1 MGGKI
6 QMKYYD
12 VLVPLPFDHPFTYKS
27 DLELT
32 RGDLVKVPFRHRE
45 LLGVVMGE
53 STSSLSTKIKDIS
66 LKYEDQFHETILTFI
81 EKTAFYTFETRG
93 EVLRQILSGA
103 MPDKASKNITFEN
116 FSNNLAT
123 LNESQEAAYL
133 EIKAF
138 FSTSNYA
145 CGLLD
150 GITGSGKT
158 EVYFHLI
165 LDALLKNQ
173 QILVLQPEIALS
185 TSWLKRF
192 ERAFG
197 IKPLVWHSKISPA
210 QKRDLW
216 KWALSGKPGVLVGAR
231 SALFLPFKSLG
242 FMIVDEEHDGSY
254 KQEEQFVYHGR
265 DMAVLRAHIDQC
277 PILLAS
283 ATPSIETYVNT
294 QNGKYKSFELH
305 ARFQN
310 ASLPDI
316 ELVDLKESPPTEF
329 LSPKLLEKLQ
339 ENFNKGEQSLIF
351 INKKGYASLTICKD
365 CGLRISCPNCALYL
379 VEHKFPQRL
388 ICHHCGFVAK
398 YPKVCTKCEGEETY
412 MPWGPGIDR
421 MEEELVKLF
430 PTARIQSITS
440 DNQPSPKE
448 WETLL
453 FKISNKEIDIILATQ
468 ILAKGHHFPK
478 LTFIGVIDGDFSLNC
493 LDLRASERTFQL
505 LSQVSGR
512 AGREGD
518 KSLAMIQTHDPEHP
532 VLKAFSALKRD
543 DFLAH
548 EIQSRK
554 NQNLPPFSYY
564 IALIFASKDKI
575 EVEHFAKKI
584 ASEIYQN
591 FRKDFTIFGPIIA
604 PIAFLKQQ
612 HRYRILLK
620 SPKSPFALQ
629 DLRSLLLGLKIP
641 AKISIKIDVD
651 PYHFL

>member
-1 MGGKI
+1 
-6 QMKYYD
+6 MKYYN

-27 DLELT
+27 DLELDT
-32 RGDLVKVPFRHRE
+32 GDLVKVPFRNRE
-45 LLGVVMGE
+45 LLGVILQK
-53 STSSLSTKIKDIS
+53 STVLDHSKIKDIA
-66 LKYEDQFHETILTFI
+66 LKYDEKLQEKTLTFI
-81 EKTAFYTFETRG
+81 EKTALYTFEKRG
-93 EVLRQILSGA
+93 EVLKQILSGA
-103 MPDKASKNITFEN
+103 ILDKPSKSITFEN
-116 FSNNLAT
+116 FTNNLAI
-123 LNESQEAAYL
+123 LNESQESAYNA
-133 EIKAF
+133 ITDF

-145 CGLLD
+145 CALLD

-165 LDALLKNQ
+165 LDALLKNK

-192 ERAFG
+192 EKAFG

-216 KWALSGKPGVLVGAR
+216 KWAISGKPGVLVGAR
-231 SALFLPFKSLG
+231 SALFLPFKELG
-242 FMIVDEEHDGSY
+242 FIIVDEEHDGSY

-265 DMAVLRAHIDQC
+265 DMAVLRAHIHQC

-283 ATPSIETYVNT
+283 ATPSLETYVNAT
-294 QNGKYKSFELH
+294 NGKYKSVELH
-305 ARFQN
+305 ARFQD

-316 ELVDLKESPPTEF
+316 ELIDLKDSPPGEF
-329 LSPKLLEKLQ
+329 LSPKLLGKLQ
-339 ENFNKGEQSLIF
+339 ENFDKGEQSLIF
-351 INKKGYASLTICKD
+351 LNKKGYAPLTICKD
-365 CGLRISCPNCALYL
+365 CGIRISCPNCALYL

-388 ICHHCGFVAK
+388 ICHHCGFISK
-398 YPKVCTKCEGEETY
+398 YPKVCLKCKGEETY

-421 MEEELVKLF
+421 MEEELIQLF

-453 FKISNKEIDIILATQ
+453 LKISNKEIDIILATQ

-493 LDLRASERTFQL
+493 LDLRAAERTFQL

-518 KSLAMIQTHDPEHP
+518 KSLAMIQTHDPQHP
-532 VLKAFSALKRD
+532 VLKAFSDLKRD

-548 EIQSRK
+548 EIQSRSS
-554 NQNLPPFSYY
+554 QNLPPFSYY

-575 EVEHFAKKI
+575 EVEHFSKKI
-584 ASEIYQN
+584 AASIYESFN
-591 FRKDFTIFGPIIA
+591 KDLRILGPIIA
-604 PIAFLKQQ
+604 PIAFLNKKY
-612 HRYRILLK
+612 RYRILLK
-620 SPKSPFALQ
+620 SSKNPFGLQ
-629 DLRSLLLGLKIP
+629 DLRSFLLRLKVP
-641 AKISIKIDVD
+641 SKISIKIDVD